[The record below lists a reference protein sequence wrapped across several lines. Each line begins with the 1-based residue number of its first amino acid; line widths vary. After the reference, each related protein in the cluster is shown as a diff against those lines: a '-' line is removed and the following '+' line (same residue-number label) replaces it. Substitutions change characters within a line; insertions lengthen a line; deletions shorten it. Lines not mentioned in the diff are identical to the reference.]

1 MKNKEKQLLK
11 EFNKKWSDDR
21 KIIEKELAYEI
32 SKCKALTKSM
42 DEIVDMLKDKE
53 SIIAAKELEVCLC
66 ILLYYIFFIMVFD

>member
-21 KIIEKELAYEI
+21 KIIEKELAHEI

-66 ILLYYIFFIMVFD
+66 ISFYYVFFIMVFD